1 MLVRVVTDRCDN
13 SLYTVND
20 HFTRLA
26 LIHFS
31 EAAPTSRHGLVAP
44 WTDVPAGRRAELPQR
59 SVQWRAESHACAAIT
74 YDPRTSGG
82 GAVGIRYTM
91 IG

>member
-31 EAAPTSRHGLVAP
+31 EAAPTSRHTSNGSWILGSASTP
-44 WTDVPAGRRAELPQR
+44 DRAT
-59 SVQWRAESHACAAIT
+59 SVLQIT
-74 YDPRTSGG
+74 SK
-82 GAVGIRYTM
+82 AH
-91 IG
+91 

>member
-1 MLVRVVTDRCDN
+1 MSQMVK
-13 SLYTVND
+13 
-20 HFTRLA
+20 
-26 LIHFS
+26 
-31 EAAPTSRHGLVAP
+31 AAEIEEDLR
-44 WTDVPAGRRAELPQR
+44 E
-59 SVQWRAESHACAAIT
+59 WRAESHACAAIT